1 MNNKDKAFS
10 QPKRENFLVG
20 SLLLSP
26 AMRPPIHAFY
36 GLARFGDDVA
46 DKVSSWAPPRGQAR
60 YPTNDRANL
69 EKNEKLAIL
78 AAMAAGIAGENSPG
92 DDDLTRQA
100 YDLGKNFAVASAE
113 IGISTR
119 EGENMLIAF
128 RRDVIGEI
136 FQDEAQLL
144 DYCRY
149 SAMTVGRYI
158 LRLHGLNPAQHRAA
172 YMAADQ
178 LCAALQWLNHI
189 QDCGADYRQMTRVY
203 LPQNL
208 LTQHQAQVT
217 DLGRDTLTPALRAAL
232 RDWLAAGEKLLAVGE
247 TLPHHCPQKRLR
259 AEAAAIVCLA
269 QALAQR
275 IRHSLDHG
283 DLLARRPKLRRWDY
297 LRAVVVGMWRGLR
310 PRMTNPE

>member
-1 MNNKDKAFS
+1 MNNKLNIRA

-26 AMRPPIHAFY
+26 VMRPPIHAFY
-36 GLARFGDDVA
+36 ALARFGDDVA
-46 DKVSSWAPPRGQAR
+46 DSA
-60 YPTNDRANL
+60 DL
-69 EKNEKLAIL
+69 EQTEKLIIL
-78 AAMAAGIAGENSPG
+78 AAMAGGMAGENAPG
-92 DDDLTRQA
+92 GDDLTRHA
-100 YDLGKNFAVASAE
+100 YDLGKNFAVASAK

-119 EGENMLIAF
+119 DGENMLMAF
-128 RRDVIGEI
+128 RRDVLGEI
-136 FQDEAQLL
+136 FQDAAQLL

-158 LRLHGLNPAQHRAA
+158 LRLHGLNPSQHRAA

-189 QDCGADYRQMTRVY
+189 QDCGADYRELGRVY

-208 LTQHQAQVT
+208 LTQHQAQES

-232 RDWLAAGEKLLAVGE
+232 RDWLAAGEKLLAVGI
-247 TLPHHCPQKRLR
+247 TLPQHCPQKRLR

-269 QALAQR
+269 QALAAR

-283 DLLARRPKLRRWDY
+283 DLLAERPELRRWDY
-297 LRAVVVGMWRGLR
+297 VCAVVVGMWRGLCPIAADR
-310 PRMTNPE
+310 E

>member
-20 SLLLSP
+20 SLLLAP
-26 AMRPPIHAFY
+26 AMQPPIHAFY
-36 GLARFGDDVA
+36 ALARFGDDVA
-46 DKVSSWAPPRGQAR
+46 DSA
-60 YPTNDRANL
+60 DL
-69 EKNEKLAIL
+69 EQTEKLTIL
-78 AAMAAGIAGENSPG
+78 AAMAVGIAGENAPG
-92 DDDLTRQA
+92 GDDLTRHA
-100 YDLGKNFAVASAE
+100 YDLGKNFAAASAKAE
-113 IGISTR
+113 VSTA

-158 LRLHGLNPAQHRAA
+158 LRLHGLNPAQHRKA

-189 QDCGADYRQMTRVY
+189 QDCGGDYRQLGRLY

-208 LTQHQAQVT
+208 LTAHQAQVT
-217 DLGRDTLTPALRAAL
+217 DLGRDRLTPALRAAL
-232 RDWLAAGEKLLAVGE
+232 RDWLAAGEELLAVGK
-247 TLPHHCPQKRLR
+247 TLPDHCPQKRLR
-259 AEAAAIVCLA
+259 AEAAAIVSLA
-269 QALAQR
+269 QALAER
-275 IRHSLDHG
+275 IRQSLDHG
-283 DLLARRPKLRRWDY
+283 DLLAERPYLRRWDY
-297 LRAVVVGMWRGLR
+297 LRAVMVGMWWGLR
-310 PRMTNPE
+310 LIAADRE